1 MKCLGQRVWDEW
13 IDFSYKNLINIHYKP
28 EEKQKTLSSCPGGS
42 NMCFAFIFSWGNM
55 SFDKSRCVSITRQL
69 YVIQGEWYDIVHQQ
83 WAQAGIS
90 GVPNASDEL
99 PLESS
104 HYPFRTSR
112 VLMYRGLTQHCSVRS
127 SIYDTES
134 ASKLDT
140 EWSFLKIN
148 VKKKATKPYF
158 FETRAMKKHPLLR
171 KGPVFSVF
179 CVISISAFAISLKF
193 PSGQKVV
200 A

>member
-1 MKCLGQRVWDEW
+1 MWQDRGGA
-13 IDFSYKNLINIHYKP
+13 
-28 EEKQKTLSSCPGGS
+28 KTFL
-42 NMCFAFIFSWGNM
+42 FTYRWLAFIFSWGNA
-55 SFDKSRCVSITRQL
+55 SFDKGRCVSITRQL
-69 YVIQGEWYDIVHQQ
+69 YVIQGKWDDIVHQQ

-90 GVPNASDEL
+90 EVPNALDEL
-99 PLESS
+99 PLESG
-104 HYPFRTSR
+104 HYPLHTSR
-112 VLMYRGLTQHCSVRS
+112 VLMYRGLTQHSSVRS
-127 SIYDTES
+127 SIYDIES

-148 VKKKATKPYF
+148 AKKKASEPYF
-158 FETRAMKKHPLLR
+158 FKTRAMKKHALLR

-179 CVISISAFAISLKF
+179 CVISILAFAISLKF

>member
-1 MKCLGQRVWDEW
+1 MNERTFW
-13 IDFSYKNLINIHYKP
+13 IKSNERILQGWGETKKTPYSY
-28 EEKQKTLSSCPGGS
+28 PGGS
-42 NMCFAFIFSWGNM
+42 NMCLAFIFSWGNM
-55 SFDKSRCVSITRQL
+55 SFDKRRCVSITRQL
-69 YVIQGEWYDIVHQQ
+69 YVIQGKWYDIVHRQ

-90 GVPNASDEL
+90 EVPNALDEL

-104 HYPFRTSR
+104 HYPFCTSR

-127 SIYDTES
+127 SIYDIES

-148 VKKKATKPYF
+148 VQKKKKATKPYF
-158 FETRAMKKHPLLR
+158 FETRAMKKHPLLC

-179 CVISISAFAISLKF
+179 CVISISAFSISLKF

>member
-1 MKCLGQRVWDEW
+1 MQGKWD
-13 IDFSYKNLINIHYKP
+13 
-28 EEKQKTLSSCPGGS
+28 
-42 NMCFAFIFSWGNM
+42 
-55 SFDKSRCVSITRQL
+55 
-69 YVIQGEWYDIVHQQ
+69 DIVHQQ
-83 WAQAGIS
+83 WAPAGVS
-90 GVPNASDEL
+90 EVPNALDEL

-104 HYPFRTSR
+104 HYPLHTSR
-112 VLMYRGLTQHCSVRS
+112 VLMYRGLTQLSSVRS
-127 SIYDTES
+127 SIYDIES

-148 VKKKATKPYF
+148 VKKKTSKPYF
-158 FETRAMKKHPLLR
+158 FKTRAMKKRTLLR

-179 CVISISAFAISLKF
+179 CVISILAFAISLKF